1 MKIMIKNKKAK
12 THIYVKKYVL
22 SELTKHKKDN
32 SYSDFISV
40 LLMNYYKK
48 GNK

>member
-1 MKIMIKNKKAK
+1 MGIMIKKAK
-12 THIYVKKYVL
+12 EQTHIYVKKYVL
-22 SELTKHKKDN
+22 TELTKHKKDN